1 MVTVETSA
9 TSVVE
14 EFLHALETL
23 DMARAEALL
32 DESVVYQNVPMPADH
47 GKAATINTLK
57 NFMRI
62 AAGFEVRMHSIAER
76 DGNVLTER
84 TDILSG
90 PGVHLEF
97 WVCGTFTVKNGK
109 ITQWKDYF
117 DVLTVMGQ
125 VAKSSPGIAAALVRN
140 LFNR

>member
-32 DESVVYQNVPMPADH
+32 DDNVLYQNVPLPADH

-62 AAGFEVRMHSIAER
+62 ATGFEVRMHSIAER

-125 VAKSSPGIAAALVRN
+125 LAKSLPGIGSALVKSVFQR
-140 LFNR
+140 